1 MINQGYIFF
10 QKLCGKVVD
19 KYIEYELVII
29 FLDAV
34 LHKPQ
39 AYRHILF
46 NIDSGKVNIIIK
58 MT

>member
-1 MINQGYIFF
+1 MIQDDFLF
-10 QKLCGKVVD
+10 QKICGKVVD

-46 NIDSGKVNIIIK
+46 NIDSGKVNIIIE